1 MICAPNR
8 DMKPA
13 SIKLLTLVACLWLTG
28 PALADTRDDIATA
41 IDYYAEMW
49 NEGDVEALRG
59 YYHPSFVLI
68 TVDGVIPLAQRI
80 ADLNTLAAPGQDRGE
95 LSYSDVKVTPL
106 ADGHALAYGRMQLRF
121 KDGSSLESWFSTVY
135 VKTPF
140 GWKAILTH
148 Q

>member
-1 MICAPNR
+1 MNR
-8 DMKPA
+8 A
-13 SIKLLTLVACLWLTG
+13 SIKLLTLIACLWLAG
-28 PALADTRDDIATA
+28 PALADARDDIATA

-59 YYHPSFVLI
+59 YYHPSFVQI
-68 TVDGVIPLAQRI
+68 TVDGIIPLTQRI

-95 LSYSDVKVTPL
+95 LSYSNVKVTPL
-106 ADGHALAYGRMQLRF
+106 ADGHALAYGQMQLHF

-135 VKTPF
+135 AKTPF

>member
-1 MICAPNR
+1 MNRAPT
-8 DMKPA
+8 
-13 SIKLLTLVACLWLTG
+13 KLLTLVACLLLTG
-28 PALADTRDDIATA
+28 PAWADAREDITTA
-41 IDYYAEMW
+41 IDYYSEMW

-68 TVDGVIPLAQRI
+68 TVEGVIPLAQRI
-80 ADLNTLAAPGQDRGE
+80 ADLNTLATPGQDRGE
-95 LSYSDVKVTPL
+95 LRFSNVKVTPL
-106 ADGHALAYGRMQLRF
+106 ADGHALAYGQMQLQF

-135 VKTPF
+135 AKTPF